1 MRRILIATL
10 VLLAAASAGYTG
22 YWFHVAGRL
31 RAGVE
36 PWAEARRAEGYTV
49 RWDAVTVGGFPGSF
63 SLRFAGAVFGGTR
76 PLPFQIAAPLLSGSA
91 RPWNLRRWELSAPG
105 GARVDAPSEGDA
117 IAAATLDG
125 TVILG
130 TEAGTAI
137 DLVAHDLAVSG
148 LAGSFHVADAETRLT
163 LPERAPASHQDA
175 AFGAA
180 IRLAK
185 LELPRS
191 VPTFGSTVEA
201 LTLAGTFKGA
211 LPRGKL
217 RQGLAAWRDDG
228 GTIELK
234 DGSLRWGPLAAS
246 ANGTLALD
254 EALQPIGAMTATIEG
269 HNAIIDAAV
278 ASGNMRP
285 GDGSLAK
292 TFLGLMAK
300 PNAEGRKQLILPLRL
315 QNDRVY
321 LGPAQIAALP
331 RFTWE

>member
-10 VLLAAASAGYTG
+10 VLLAAAAASYTG

-49 RWDAVTVGGFPGSF
+49 RWDAVSVGGFPGSF
-63 SLRFAGAVFGGTR
+63 SLRFAGAVFGGSR

-91 RPWNLRRWELSAPG
+91 RPWNLKRWKVNAPE

-117 IAAATLDG
+117 IAAAALDG

-130 TEAGTAI
+130 TEVGTAI
-137 DLVAHDLAVSG
+137 DLVARDV
-148 LAGSFHVADAETRLT
+148 AGSGAAAGLRIADAEARLT
-163 LPERAPASHQDA
+163 LPERAPASHQDT

-185 LELPRS
+185 MVLPYR
-191 VPTFGSTVEA
+191 VPPFGSTVEA

-228 GTIELK
+228 GTIELEV
-234 DGSLRWGPLAAS
+234 GSLRWGPLAAS

-254 EALQPIGAMTATIEG
+254 EVLQPIGAMTATIEG
-269 HNAIIDAAV
+269 HNAIIDAFV
-278 ASGNMRP
+278 ANGSLRP
-285 GDGSLAK
+285 GDASFAK

-300 PNAEGRKQLILPLRL
+300 PSADGRKQLTVPLRL

-331 RFTWE
+331 RFTWD